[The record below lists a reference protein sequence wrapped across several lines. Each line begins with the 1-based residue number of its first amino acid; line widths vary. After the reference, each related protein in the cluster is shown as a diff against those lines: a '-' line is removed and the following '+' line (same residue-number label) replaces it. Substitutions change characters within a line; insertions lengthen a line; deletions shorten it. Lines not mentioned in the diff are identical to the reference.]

1 MRTQISASALP
12 VLHVALA
19 SGETLLAETG
29 QLSWMTGDVQMRTTT
44 AAAGATGFLGAV
56 TRAFGGGGLFL
67 TEFSTRGGAGELAFA
82 ARLPGVI
89 VEVPLEPGGPAYLLH
104 RHGFLCGYGGLTL
117 GAAITRS
124 LGAGIFGGD
133 GFRLQRLSG
142 QGVAFVELGGE
153 LVTRSLARG
162 ETLLV
167 HPGHVGMFEENVAFE
182 ITLIRGVANA
192 LFGGEGLFMAK
203 LTGPG
208 RVWLQ
213 TLTLPG
219 LAHALA
225 PYLAPDSL
233 GKVAK
238 TGAGAA
244 VTTEIVRGLF
254 GRG

>member
-1 MRTQISASALP
+1 MHTQISTSALP
-12 VLHVALA
+12 VLHVGLA
-19 SGETLLAETG
+19 PGDTLIAETG
-29 QLSWMTGDVQMRTTT
+29 QLSWMTGDVTMRTTT
-44 AAAGATGFLGAV
+44 AAAGAPGFLGAM
-56 TRAFGGGGLFL
+56 TRAFGGGGLFV
-67 TEFSTRGGAGELAFA
+67 TEFTARGGPGELAFA
-82 ARLPGVI
+82 ARLPGAI
-89 VEVPLEPGGPAYLLH
+89 VELPLALDGPSYLLH
-104 RHGFLCGYGGLTL
+104 RHGFLCGHGALTL
-117 GAAITRS
+117 GAAVTRS

-133 GFRLQRLSG
+133 GFRLQRLAG
-142 QGVAFVELGGE
+142 QGVAFIELGGE
-153 LVTRSLARG
+153 VVLRELRPG

-182 ITLIRGVANA
+182 ITMIRGVANA

-225 PYLAPDSL
+225 PYLAPDSV
-233 GKVAK
+233 GKAAK
-238 TGAGAA
+238 TGVGAA
-244 VTTEIVRGLF
+244 VTTEIARGLF